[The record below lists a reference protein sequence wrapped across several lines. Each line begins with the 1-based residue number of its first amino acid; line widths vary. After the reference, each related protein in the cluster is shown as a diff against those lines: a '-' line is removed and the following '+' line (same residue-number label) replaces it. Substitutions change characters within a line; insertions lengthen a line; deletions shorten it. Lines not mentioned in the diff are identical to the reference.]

1 MGVLPGIG
9 PKRVE
14 ALAGVGVRTLEELLR
29 YFPRAYSD
37 RRSMARIADVAEGDV
52 VTVEA
57 TVLKSRHIRMRGRM
71 SMAEITVSDGSGE
84 LKATFFGR
92 GFLARAFSEDKR
104 VVLTGTVSQYQGLA
118 IKNPEYEILSGDEE
132 DRLNTGCIVPVYPL
146 AENVTQRY
154 LRRWIRSALDAVSG
168 ESVDPLPESVR
179 RERGFPPLGSAL
191 RSIHFPKSEEEAQ
204 AARRRV
210 IYEELFA
217 IQLQVLKAR
226 AKRRSEPNQRRHVV
240 DGPTLNAF
248 TQSLPFPLTA
258 AQQKAVDEILA
269 DMEASW
275 PMARLIQGD
284 VGCGKTVVA
293 VHAIAAARD
302 GGFQSAVMAPTEIL
316 AEQHHRTMKAWL
328 DPLGIRVALLT
339 GSTKGAAA
347 LRGSIAEGDIDL
359 VIGTHALIQKAT
371 GFQRLGLVIVDE
383 QHRFGV
389 AQRLALTQK
398 GAQPDILHMTATPI
412 PRSLALTVYGAMD
425 LTLIDELPPGRTP
438 VTTRKVI
445 PSKEAAVYNHIKKAA
460 GQGFQAYVVCPLVE
474 ESEETSLRAATAHF
488 EDLANGVLAGLRVGL
503 IHGRMPGPAKEE
515 IMNRFKAG
523 DIDILLSTTVI
534 EVGVDVPNATTMVIE
549 DAAQFGLTQLHQL
562 RGRVGRGANES
573 RCYLLG
579 KTKTPEGRKRLDILC
594 ETNDGF
600 VIAEEDL
607 KLRGSG
613 EIYGWKQ
620 SGLGDLRMADLTR
633 DARLLALA
641 REDAEVALQS

>member
-1 MGVLPGIG
+1 
-9 PKRVE
+9 
-14 ALAGVGVRTLEELLR
+14 
-29 YFPRAYSD
+29 
-37 RRSMARIADVAEGDV
+37 
-52 VTVEA
+52 
-57 TVLKSRHIRMRGRM
+57 
-71 SMAEITVSDGSGE
+71 
-84 LKATFFGR
+84 
-92 GFLARAFSEDKR
+92 
-104 VVLTGTVSQYQGLA
+104 
-118 IKNPEYEILSGDEE
+118 
-132 DRLNTGCIVPVYPL
+132 
-146 AENVTQRY
+146 
-154 LRRWIRSALDAVSG
+154 
-168 ESVDPLPESVR
+168 
-179 RERGFPPLGSAL
+179 
-191 RSIHFPKSEEEAQ
+191 
-204 AARRRV
+204 
-210 IYEELFA
+210 
-217 IQLQVLKAR
+217 
-226 AKRRSEPNQRRHVV
+226 
-240 DGPTLNAF
+240 
-248 TQSLPFPLTA
+248 
-258 AQQKAVDEILA
+258 
-269 DMEASW
+269 
-275 PMARLIQGD
+275 MARLIQGD

-347 LRGSIAEGDIDL
+347 LRGSIAEGDVDL

-460 GQGFQAYVVCPLVE
+460 GQGFQAYVVCPLVD

-488 EDLANGVLAGLRVGL
+488 EDLANGALAGLRVGL
-503 IHGRMPGPAKEE
+503 IHGRMPGSAKDE

-562 RGRVGRGANES
+562 RGRVGRGASES

-579 KTKTPEGRKRLDILC
+579 KTKTPEGRKRLEILC

-641 REDAEVALQS
+641 REDAKVALQS